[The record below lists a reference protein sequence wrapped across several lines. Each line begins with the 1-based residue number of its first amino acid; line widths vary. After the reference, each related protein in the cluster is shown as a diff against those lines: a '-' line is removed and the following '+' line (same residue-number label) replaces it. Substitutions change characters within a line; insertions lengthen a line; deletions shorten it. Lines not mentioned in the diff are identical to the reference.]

1 MSEDRAD
8 LPPVPPADDQT
19 PVTDRNAGTDRNTG
33 TDRNA
38 GTEQQTLTV
47 AIIGAG
53 PSGIYAAEALT
64 HQLDVPVDVTVIDRL
79 PVPFGLVRYGV
90 APDHPSIRSVR
101 NTLERTLE
109 KPGVR
114 FYGNVSIGADLTV
127 DELRNSVD
135 AVIYAFGAGSDK
147 RLDIPGEDLFGSVA
161 AAEFVSWYC
170 GHPDVHPDTGG
181 AVHGA
186 TEDGEEGSLGEGRMG
201 EGRPTRLE
209 AEHFAQLVATTREAV
224 VVGVGNVALDVARIL
239 TKRTGELDATDMAD
253 EVLDSLGRTTVCD
266 VHVLG
271 RRGPA
276 HTAFTTK
283 ELRELGQLPDVDLLV
298 NPADLELDDT
308 SQAVVATDKVAARNL
323 VVLREWAAR
332 PAGQASRRVQLHFW
346 TRPVRLLGTER
357 VSGVEIERTALAA
370 DGSVTGQ
377 GERRVIPA
385 QLVVR
390 SVGYRGEPLPGVPHD
405 DRTGRVPHAEGR
417 VIRDG
422 GFSPDEYVTGWV
434 KRGPTGVIGTNKSDA
449 VETVTSLLHDVSDGA
464 LVPGGRVGLLAKLF
478 AERGIEPVGIDG
490 WHRIDAAELE
500 LGQSHGR
507 VRTTLAHRSDLLAAA
522 ESVD

>member
-8 LPPVPPADDQT
+8 LPSVTPTDDHHLADDQAAV
-19 PVTDRNAGTDRNTG
+19 PD
-33 TDRNA
+33 
-38 GTEQQTLTV
+38 QQPLTV

-64 HQLDVPVDVTVIDRL
+64 HQLDVPVDVTVVDRL

-109 KPGVR
+109 KHGVR
-114 FYGNVSIGADLTV
+114 FYGNVSIGVDLTV
-127 DELRNSVD
+127 DELRDSVD

-147 RLDIPGEDLFGSVA
+147 RLGIPGEDLYGSVP

-170 GHPDVHPDTGG
+170 GHPDVHPDTSG
-181 AVHGA
+181 ASVHA
-186 TEDGEEGSLGEGRMG
+186 GESG
-201 EGRPTRLE
+201 PTRLE
-209 AEHFAQLVATTREAV
+209 AEHFAELVATTCAAV

-239 TKRTGELDATDMAD
+239 TKRTGELSATDMAD
-253 EVLDSLGRTTVCD
+253 EVLDSLGRTTVSD

-298 NPADLELDDT
+298 DPADLELDET
-308 SQAVVATDKVAARNL
+308 SLAIIATDKVAARNL
-323 VVLREWAAR
+323 VVLRDWADR
-332 PAGQASRRVQLHFW
+332 PVGQASRRVHLHFW

-357 VSGVEIERTALAA
+357 ISGVEVERTMLAA
-370 DGSVTGQ
+370 DGSVVGRGGQ
-377 GERRVIPA
+377 RIIPA

-405 DRTGRVPHAEGR
+405 GGTGRVPHAEGR

-464 LVPGGRVGLLAKLF
+464 LLPQGRVGRLAKLL
-478 AERGIEPVGIDG
+478 AERGIEPVGIEG
-490 WHRIDAAELE
+490 WHRIDAAEMH

-522 ESVD
+522 ESLD